1 MNFNEAENAAR
12 NAFTPIRHVRFG
24 SYDKIIAA
32 GIEYI
37 EKKGSTLGYELTQIA
52 NPAVTEFFSAEHLA
66 DLQERGELEVVR
78 NFFLGQRTM
87 RRELGDELTLSDLRD
102 DKAEKALFRLSPV
115 KAFLQAELEGE
126 FARSDDSMKKFI
138 DQWYPTFIKETFLQ
152 QTADGRCGTAASIPA
167 PPSPTTLRKWI
178 RRFEVD
184 YDVMSLCDQYGKSG
198 NSDPRIS
205 ADARA
210 LMAEYVQQYMSNL
223 KPTMAHLYREMTDEF
238 ARRNITR
245 IAADQAPLKAPGR
258 GAFERAIAQLE
269 PYAVMA
275 AREGAARARRHF
287 YAVRSKPS
295 ASRPLERVEID
306 ETKIPVQTFFED
318 NGIWPKLSSELQHEI
333 THQRLWL
340 STAIDAYSRVILA
353 ARIVTAPSIDSALAT
368 LRMVLCDKTSIA
380 QWAGCEDDWAFYGTP
395 ETVVTDSGSNFR
407 SRNFQSAVL
416 DIQADWML
424 APAGLP
430 QARARKER
438 SYGTFNKQIFGQ
450 TPGFTFESVA
460 AKGDY
465 NPEPNMVLTIEELAQ
480 ILIRY
485 IVDVYHNRPHA
496 GLGGASPRAV
506 FEKGVRD
513 YQLLLPPSNEE
524 LQHIFGAMVRRKVT
538 NRGVRVLGLHYQS
551 SELQRARRQPGFREV
566 DVRIDENDLGAVSVR
581 TKDGWMSVPC
591 IIDMAGQDV
600 DTWVEAQNSLRR
612 NNAQVTA
619 MSATTVQNA
628 TKDIA
633 QFIEAKSK
641 RSKISSPLFTSEK
654 ADQFERDIFK
664 GFDIARDAS
673 HNLDILQEALGQDD
687 GEAVQEFDL
696 VGAPMDAEASNVESD
711 TDGDEDEWTV
721 E

>member
-1 MNFNEAENAAR
+1 
-12 NAFTPIRHVRFG
+12 
-24 SYDKIIAA
+24 
-32 GIEYI
+32 
-37 EKKGSTLGYELTQIA
+37 
-52 NPAVTEFFSAEHLA
+52 
-66 DLQERGELEVVR
+66 
-78 NFFLGQRTM
+78 
-87 RRELGDELTLSDLRD
+87 
-102 DKAEKALFRLSPV
+102 
-115 KAFLQAELEGE
+115 
-126 FARSDDSMKKFI
+126 
-138 DQWYPTFIKETFLQ
+138 
-152 QTADGRCGTAASIPA
+152 
-167 PPSPTTLRKWI
+167 
-178 RRFEVD
+178 
-184 YDVMSLCDQYGKSG
+184 
-198 NSDPRIS
+198 
-205 ADARA
+205 
-210 LMAEYVQQYMSNL
+210 
-223 KPTMAHLYREMTDEF
+223 
-238 ARRNITR
+238 
-245 IAADQAPLKAPGR
+245 
-258 GAFERAIAQLE
+258 
-269 PYAVMA
+269 
-275 AREGAARARRHF
+275 
-287 YAVRSKPS
+287 
-295 ASRPLERVEID
+295 
-306 ETKIPVQTFFED
+306 
-318 NGIWPKLSSELQHEI
+318 
-333 THQRLWL
+333 
-340 STAIDAYSRVILA
+340 
-353 ARIVTAPSIDSALAT
+353 
-368 LRMVLCDKTSIA
+368 
-380 QWAGCEDDWAFYGTP
+380 
-395 ETVVTDSGSNFR
+395 
-407 SRNFQSAVL
+407 
-416 DIQADWML
+416 
-424 APAGLP
+424 
-430 QARARKER
+430 
-438 SYGTFNKQIFGQ
+438 
-450 TPGFTFESVA
+450 
-460 AKGDY
+460 
-465 NPEPNMVLTIEELAQ
+465 MVLTIEELAQ